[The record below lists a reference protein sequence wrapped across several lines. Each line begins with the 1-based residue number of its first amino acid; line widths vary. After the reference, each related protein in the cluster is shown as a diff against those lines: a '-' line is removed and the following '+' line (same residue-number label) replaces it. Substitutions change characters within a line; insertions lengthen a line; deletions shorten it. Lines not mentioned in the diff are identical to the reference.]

1 MLVSEAATNARGLRG
16 LLRALGECRSGL
28 ALTEFALSL
37 PILLT
42 LGLTGME
49 IAWLTLAHLR
59 VSNIAMMTA
68 DNASRVRDSIDE
80 TDVNELFTGATM
92 AGAAMNF
99 GPRGRII
106 LYSIEPNAANTRQWI
121 RWQRCTGSKVVAPSY
136 GRPLTAGG
144 AAITNGT
151 EIYLSDR
158 QTANTVTPSSPSAT
172 PTYTSMGTGS
182 NPISAASGTAVMVV
196 EVVYNYQPIIPNSF
210 LSGRQIRYESAFNVR
225 QRTNQAITNAG
236 GATPRNCTTFAP

>member
-1 MLVSEAATNARGLRG
+1 MSVVTLPKPRGLRG
-16 LLRALGECRSGL
+16 TFRALRGCRSGL

-80 TDVNELFTGATM
+80 TDVNELFTGANM
-92 AGAAMNF
+92 SGAAMNF
-99 GPRGRII
+99 AARGRII

-121 RWQRCTGSKVVAPSY
+121 RWQRCTGSKAVGPTY
-136 GRPLTAGG
+136 GRPLTAAG
-144 AAITNGT
+144 ASITNGT
-151 EIYLSDR
+151 EIYGTDR
-158 QTANTVTPSSPSAT
+158 TTASTNPSSPTMAT
-172 PTYTSMGTGS
+172 ATAIGPTG
-182 NPISAASGTAVMVV
+182 NQISAQPGTATMFA
-196 EVVYNYQPIIPNSF
+196 EVIYDYQPLMAGNLLGTIT
-210 LSGRQIRYESAFNVR
+210 IRRSAAFNVR
-225 QRTNQAITNAG
+225 QRTDQSIKNA
-236 GATPRNCTTFAP
+236 THIAPASCG